1 MNEQLSVKLL
11 EHHGVKPTSNRILV
25 AKALETAQRPLS
37 LMELETRIKTIDK
50 SGIFRALTLFR
61 EHHMVHVI
69 EDGGDGVRYELCRSH
84 DDEHDD
90 DMHVHFFCEV
100 CRQTYCLDNIK
111 IPPVELPGGF
121 VMNTVNYMVKG
132 MCPNC
137 RDRRG

>member
-132 MCPNC
+132 TCPNC

>member
-1 MNEQLSVKLL
+1 MNEQLCVKLL

-100 CRQTYCLDNIK
+100 CRQTYCLDDIK

-121 VMNTVNYMVKG
+121 VMNSVNYMVKG
-132 MCPNC
+132 ICPHC
-137 RDRRG
+137 RKG

>member
-1 MNEQLSVKLL
+1 M
-11 EHHGVKPTSNRILV
+11 

-132 MCPNC
+132 TCPNC

>member
-1 MNEQLSVKLL
+1 MNEQLCVKLL

>member
-11 EHHGVKPTSNRILV
+11 EHHGVKPTSNRLLV

-132 MCPNC
+132 TCPNC

>member
-1 MNEQLSVKLL
+1 MNEQLCVKLL
-11 EHHGVKPTSNRILV
+11 EHHGVKPTSNRLLV

-132 MCPNC
+132 TCPNC

>member
-1 MNEQLSVKLL
+1 MNEQLCVKLL

-132 MCPNC
+132 TCPNC